1 MRVSRAFTLPID
13 KAISCLRR
21 GCNLFAAAL
30 LCGSLPAAAETSAAR
45 PQHIVSLNLC
55 SDELV
60 LRLADRAN
68 IASVTWLS
76 HDPNISNV
84 ADLAADIP
92 ANHGLSE
99 EVLAAKPD
107 AIFAGKHTTRVTVAL
122 LRHAGMKVTDL
133 DVPHSLAD
141 IRSQILQVAAGLGE
155 PQRGSQLV
163 AEMDARLAA
172 LPCPGAGPRPRAIV
186 YNPNGFTVGRGT
198 LVDEILTRAGMD
210 NVAADIGIDNY
221 GRIPLE
227 LVAVNAVDI
236 LILGADRG
244 QAPALATELLH
255 HPIFS
260 HLKNRLRIVTIPSR
274 LWTCGG
280 PNVIEA
286 IMQLIEAGS
295 TAKKAP
301 QVGEP

>member
-1 MRVSRAFTLPID
+1 LPI
-13 KAISCLRR
+13 KGLKPSVWQ
-21 GCNLFAAAL
+21 GGLFVVAL
-30 LCGSLPAAAETSAAR
+30 LTWASTWASLAGAAENPR
-45 PQHIVSLNLC
+45 PHRIVSLNLC

-60 LRLADRAN
+60 LRLADRTN

-84 ADLAADIP
+84 ADLAAGVP

-99 EVLAAKPD
+99 EVLAARPD
-107 AIFAGKHTTRVTVAL
+107 AILAGKHTARVTVAL
-122 LRHAGMKVTDL
+122 LRHAGTKVNDL

-141 IRSQILQVAAGLGE
+141 IRAQILEVATSLGE
-155 PQRGSQLV
+155 PQRGLHLI
-163 AEMDARLAA
+163 ADMDARLAA
-172 LPCPGAGPRPRAIV
+172 LPSPGPGRRPRAIV

-198 LVDEILTRAGMD
+198 LVDEILTRAGLD
-210 NVAADIGIDNY
+210 NVAVDIGIDNY

-255 HPIFS
+255 HPLFAR
-260 HLKNRLRIVTIPSR
+260 LKNRLRIVTVPSR

-286 IMQLIEAGS
+286 IARLAEVGGA
-295 TAKKAP
+295 AKNAA
-301 QVGEP
+301 QVDEP

>member
-1 MRVSRAFTLPID
+1 LPI
-13 KAISCLRR
+13 KGLNPNVWQGGS
-21 GCNLFAAAL
+21 FVVAL
-30 LCGSLPAAAETSAAR
+30 LTWASLAPAAES
-45 PQHIVSLNLC
+45 PQAHRIVSLNLC

-60 LRLADRAN
+60 LRLADRTN
-68 IASVTWLS
+68 IASVTRLS
-76 HDPNISNV
+76 YDSNISNV
-84 ADLAADIP
+84 ADLAANVP

-99 EVLAAKPD
+99 EVLAARPD

-141 IRSQILQVAAGLGE
+141 IRAQILEVATSLGE

-163 AEMDARLAA
+163 ADMDARLAA
-172 LPCPGAGPRPRAIV
+172 LPSPGPGRRPRAIV
-186 YNPNGFTVGRGT
+186 YNPNGFTAGRGT
-198 LVDEILTRAGMD
+198 LVDEILTRAGLD

-255 HPIFS
+255 HPLLAR
-260 HLKNRLRIVTIPSR
+260 LKNRLRIVTVPSR

-286 IMQLIEAGS
+286 IARLAEAGAS
-295 TAKKAP
+295 AKKAA
-301 QVGEP
+301 QVDEP